1 MAGTTM
7 SDQIK
12 DTSVFQFSRGNR
24 LQWEP
29 TQNKHVIL
37 YPEGMVE
44 LNTTSAAILE
54 LCDGKH
60 SLGEIVGELE
70 EKFSVTGIRSEIT
83 GFLSVAL
90 EKNWVSL
97 KP

>member
-1 MAGTTM
+1 M
-7 SDQIK
+7 SDQINS
-12 DTSVFQFSRGNR
+12 TSVFQFSKENR

-29 TQNKHVIL
+29 SQNKHVIL

-44 LNTTSAAILE
+44 LNTTSAEILK

-60 SLGEIVGELE
+60 SLDEIVSELE
-70 EKFSVTGIRSEIT
+70 KKFSATGIRSEIT
-83 GFLSVAL
+83 GFLNVAI

-97 KP
+97 KT